1 MTDTTTERPTGRP
14 TARLTGTTAAHPT
27 AILRRSDDLP
37 FVDAGDG
44 THLQVL
50 QVDLAAGVWTLR
62 TRFEPGTTIR
72 THRHTGAVHAFTLAG
87 RWHYLEYPDDVNEA
101 GSYLFEPAG
110 SVHTLHVPADTDGP
124 TDGVF
129 ISHGANQT
137 LDDAGEVVSV
147 TDAHSVLRV
156 YRSLCGQQH
165 GVDDPPVVVH
175 GA

>member
-1 MTDTTTERPTGRP
+1 MTDTTTDRP
-14 TARLTGTTAAHPT
+14 TGTTAVHPT

-44 THLQVL
+44 THLQVF

-110 SVHTLHVPADTDGP
+110 SVHTLHVPADNDGLTD
-124 TDGVF
+124 VF
-129 ISHGANQT
+129 FIIHGANLN

-156 YRSLCGQQH
+156 YRYLCAQQH

>member
-1 MTDTTTERPTGRP
+1 MTDTTTERPAPRP
-14 TARLTGTTAAHPT
+14 ASVHPT

-44 THLQVL
+44 THLQVF

-110 SVHTLHVPADTDGP
+110 SVHTLHVPADNGEVTD
-124 TDGVF
+124 VF
-129 ISHGANQT
+129 FIIHGANLN

-147 TDAHSVLRV
+147 TDAHSVLRS
-156 YRSLCGQQH
+156 YRYLCAVQH
-165 GVDDPPVVVH
+165 GLDDPPVVVH